1 MTQISS
7 TPDLANL
14 YESIQKDNS
23 NSMDNFGYASSGMA
37 MDISWRLGRREA
49 GHGEAATTNL
59 SNTVVGNKKRV
70 GEHQLHENGA
80 SVFKAARV
88 KHWKMQKKKLYLEK
102 KERSQPIL
110 NYNYYPWFEKSPG
123 LCLKIFKWLNNGE

>member
-1 MTQISS
+1 MFTKWKYVLTSPTYITDKHPQLNEFMTQISS
-7 TPDLANL
+7 TPELANL

-59 SNTVVGNKKRV
+59 SNSVVGNKKRV
-70 GEHQLHENGA
+70 GEHQIHENGA
-80 SVFKAARV
+80 SVFKVARV
-88 KHWKMQKKKLYLEK
+88 KHWKNAKRK
-102 KERSQPIL
+102 RI
-110 NYNYYPWFEKSPG
+110 
-123 LCLKIFKWLNNGE
+123 